1 MQNPRRGLRNWAEAL
16 TLRAMSAPLQTH
28 PLATQALIEAL
39 GSDQVKT
46 DEASCLAASYDNT
59 RYSFMPEAVVAPKD
73 VDNLQ
78 TVVRLANLHKV
89 PITVRGRGTG
99 NTGASAPIRGG
110 WVIHLAH
117 WDKIEIDPQS
127 SLACVEPG
135 AITAKINECAAVH
148 GLFFPPDPSSLNYC
162 SIGGNISTNAG
173 GLRAAKYGVVRDF
186 VVALE
191 GVLPTG
197 EFVRWSAPLRK
208 FVSGYNLRDLWV
220 GAEGTLGIVTKAWI
234 RLVPLPQARRTF
246 LFAFESDEKA
256 LEAAAALMTSRVAP
270 AVFEFLDTQT
280 TEVAQRRLGEGV
292 FSAAEVQGVANPAL
306 LLIELDGHPAVLAED
321 AEKVRAWSKGR
332 TLAQRESDNPVE
344 AEKLWT
350 IRRTC
355 SQAMYLLGNAK
366 LNEDIVVPF
375 RSYVKLI
382 QLAQRMRKTYGLPT
396 PTFGHAADGNFHIH
410 VMYNRED
417 KEHCRKAESAIIE
430 MMREVVAMGGAI
442 TGEHGIGISKS
453 AFLRLQ
459 HTPAEINA
467 MMAIKRALDPNNILA
482 PGQIF
487 EPVNVWEYTPSKV
500 TFAWDKH

>member
-1 MQNPRRGLRNWAEAL
+1 MA
-16 TLRAMSAPLQTH
+16 AMSATLQTH
-28 PLATQALIEAL
+28 PEATRALVAAL
-39 GSDQVKT
+39 GAEQVLT
-46 DEASCLAASYDNT
+46 DESSCVAASYDNT
-59 RYSFMPEAVVAPKD
+59 RYSFMPEAVIVPRDVPALQVA
-73 VDNLQ
+73 
-78 TVVRLANLHKV
+78 VRLANSHRV
-89 PITVRGRGTG
+89 PLTVRGRGTG

-110 WVIHLAH
+110 WVVHLAH
-117 WDKIEIDPQS
+117 WDNIEIDPQS
-127 SLACVEPG
+127 SLACVQPG
-135 AITAKINECAAVH
+135 AITAHINERAEPH
-148 GLFFPPDPSSLNYC
+148 GLFFPPDPSSVKYC

-220 GAEGTLGIVTKAWI
+220 GAEGTLGIVTKAWL

-246 LFAFESDEKA
+246 LLAFRDDETA

-280 TEVAQRRLGEGV
+280 VEVAQRRSGKAV
-292 FSAAEVQGVANPAL
+292 FAPTEVGGAINPAL
-306 LLIELDGHPAVLAED
+306 LLIELDGHPAVLADD
-321 AEKVRAWSKGR
+321 AGKVHTWAKGR
-332 TLAQRESDNPVE
+332 CLAMRETNDPVE
-344 AEKLWT
+344 SERLWD

-375 RSYVKLI
+375 RSYVPLI
-382 QLAQRMRKTYGLPT
+382 RLAQRMKATHGLAT

-417 KEHCRKAESAIIE
+417 PDHRRKAEAAILE
-430 MMREVVAMGGAI
+430 MMREVVALGGAI
-442 TGEHGIGISKS
+442 TGEHGIGIAKS
-453 AFLRLQ
+453 PFLRLQ
-459 HTPAEINA
+459 HTEAEINA
-467 MMAIKRALDPNNILA
+467 MLAVKRALDPNNILA

-487 EPVNVWEYTPSKV
+487 EPLNVWEHTPAKV
-500 TFAWDKH
+500 SFPWDKH